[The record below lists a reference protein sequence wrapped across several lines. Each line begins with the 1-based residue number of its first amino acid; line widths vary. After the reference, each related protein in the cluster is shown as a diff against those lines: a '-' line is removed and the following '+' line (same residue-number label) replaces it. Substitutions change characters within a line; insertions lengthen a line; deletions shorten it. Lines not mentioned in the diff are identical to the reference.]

1 MENKILT
8 GFAVINRAEGK
19 RVAYTHSVIDQE
31 GNIKED
37 NVKNSFIAL
46 DEGLL
51 TTIKELET
59 YIENNKLKEVN

>member
-19 RVAYTHSVIDQE
+19 RVAYTHSIVDEE

-37 NVKNSFIAL
+37 NVKKSFIAL
-46 DEGLL
+46 DPELL
-51 TTIKELET
+51 ELIKKIDE
-59 YIENNKLKEVN
+59 YIITNKLEG

>member
-19 RVAYTHSVIDQE
+19 RVAYTHSIVDEE

-37 NVKNSFIAL
+37 NVKKSFIAL
-46 DEGLL
+46 DPELL
-51 TTIKELET
+51 ELIKQIDE
-59 YIENNKLKEVN
+59 YIIKNKLEG